1 GAGKTTLLNALCGLV
16 PAQSGQVLLNGA
28 SLYDQPARW
37 RRLIGYVP
45 QEDIV
50 HTELTPRQALA
61 YAARLRL
68 PAATPADER
77 EAAVDKTLALLELS
91 ERAEVRID
99 RLSGGQRKRVSVG
112 VELIGRPRLLFLDEP
127 TSGLDPSTEAKL
139 MRTLR
144 ELALQGC
151 TVLCTTHIMEN

>member
-1 GAGKTTLLNALCGLV
+1 SLVARPGEFVGLLGPSGAGKTTLLNALCGLV
-16 PAQSGQVLLNGA
+16 PAQQGQVLLNGA
-28 SLYDQPARW
+28 ALYDQPGRW
-37 RRLIGYVP
+37 RRLIGCGP

-50 HTELTPRQALA
+50 HAEVTPRQALR
-61 YAARLRL
+61 YAARLR
-68 PAATPADER
+68 PPVPTRAEER
-77 EAAVDKTLALLELS
+77 HAEVDKTLALLDLS
-91 ERAEVRID
+91 ARAEVRID

-144 ELALQGC
+144 E
-151 TVLCTTHIMEN
+151 